1 MIVFLSG
8 WFNSTNSISY
18 GQVTWIILMGL
29 LLLPVS
35 LIPTPKEGALV
46 VAAGLLGTVV
56 AGIIALYLLVDN
68 TEPVSKG
75 MSIPKPDVCFKQVA
89 SVFGSLVLAYGAGMV
104 IPVLQREQW
113 FV

>member
-1 MIVFLSG
+1 
-8 WFNSTNSISY
+8 
-18 GQVTWIILMGL
+18 MGL

-75 MSIPKPDVCFKQVA
+75 MSIPKLDVCFKQVA

-104 IPVLQREQW
+104 IPALQREQW